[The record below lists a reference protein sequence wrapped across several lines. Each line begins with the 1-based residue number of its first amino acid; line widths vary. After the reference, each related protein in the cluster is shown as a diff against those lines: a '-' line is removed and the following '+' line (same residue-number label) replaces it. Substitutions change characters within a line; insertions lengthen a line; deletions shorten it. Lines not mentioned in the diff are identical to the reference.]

1 MTRTLH
7 QRLGLPASAAPDE
20 ILAAVHPDFARV
32 HAKRVALSAE
42 RVSVAE
48 ERIAVIDVMPRGRAK
63 ELPPV
68 VASQPSGPSA
78 AVAAMLE
85 DLGDL
90 DLVPRGPGWVPPSE
104 PAHADSHDAMEERLR
119 ELTDRLKAIDEA
131 LALLDG
137 PAARRVRHE
146 ARAALWRE
154 VETEYRSGA
163 AGIARHLAAAAEE
176 ARAWSDLCASVIACG
191 AVPPDNIVAPRY
203 RVTLASGCSELSRI
217 LGATASAGR
226 ASPLAS
232 IRAALAE

>member
-1 MTRTLH
+1 MTRALH
-7 QRLGLPASAAPDE
+7 QRLGLSASAAPDE
-20 ILAAVHPDFARV
+20 ILAAVHPGFARV

-104 PAHADSHDAMEERLR
+104 PAQPDPRDTMEQRLR
-119 ELTDRLKAIDEA
+119 ELTGRLRAIDEA

-137 PAARRVRHE
+137 PPARRVRHE
-146 ARAALWRE
+146 AQAALWRE
-154 VETEYRSGA
+154 VEAEYRSGA
-163 AGIARHLAAAAEE
+163 EGIARHLASAAKE

-191 AVPPDNIVAPRY
+191 AVPSDNMLPPRY
-203 RVTLASGCSELSRI
+203 RNTLASDCSELASL
-217 LGATASAGR
+217 LGAAAAAGR